1 MWFNITQRFDVN
13 KQDLFK
19 VHIPFGAGIGN
30 TLKGFIS
37 GLSINPNT
45 KLECNPRYIL
55 GNFDTVLESKHI
67 LNASDINN
75 YNIEPFSSCRFL
87 ILKSEENIQKDLPY
101 EYSDYNNVDLNNKKF
116 THLFTPK
123 VTIDHSYD
131 RSLIHDDVYNRIM
144 KAITQI
150 KFQPIIYDELNK
162 YNIDFNTSMGIS
174 VRTWTASHE
183 YNIRRKYSTKIYKNA
198 IDAMITQNP
207 NIKTVVL
214 SLDNEI
220 VEREYMQI
228 LNAHPG
234 LKVIIYRETNV
245 NHLQYV
251 IIKML
256 LLSKCGYFICNRIS
270 TFSELVYWFGGCK
283 QKINALM

>member
-1 MWFNITQRFDVN
+1 MWFNITQTFDIN
-13 KQDLFK
+13 KPVLFK

-45 KLECNPRYIL
+45 KLECNPMYIL
-55 GNFDTVLESKHI
+55 GNFDTVLDSKFI
-67 LNASDINN
+67 LNGNDVNN

-101 EYSDYNNVDLNNKKF
+101 EYSDYDNVDLNNKKF

-131 RSLIHDDVYNRIM
+131 RSLIHDNVYNRIM
-144 KAITQI
+144 KSIMQI
-150 KFQPIIYDELNK
+150 KFKPIIYEELAK
-162 YNIDFNTSMGIS
+162 YNIDFNASLGIS

-183 YNIRRKYSTKIYKNA
+183 YNIRRRYSSDIYKNA
-198 IDAMITQNP
+198 IKTAMEQNP

-214 SLDNEI
+214 SLDNES
-220 VEREYMQI
+220 VESEYMQI
-228 LNAHPG
+228 LNAYPG
-234 LKVIIYRETNV
+234 LNIIIYRETNV

-270 TFSELVYWFGGCK
+270 TFSELVFWFSECK
-283 QKINALM
+283 QKVNALM